1 MKFTREELEELKR
14 FDAEVDEA
22 PLTLQDYHQ
31 SAELDRE
38 VLHDRKDNAHRRV
51 AAQQKAY
58 YEANRER
65 VAAQQKAYREANR
78 ERVAAQRREAKQHDP
93 TNENAR
99 RGNQRNQE
107 RGPGIG
113 DHGTFYP

>member
-14 FDAEVDEA
+14 FDAEVDKA

-38 VLHDRKDNAHRRV
+38 VLHDRKDNAHRRI
-51 AAQQKAY
+51 AAQQKAW

-78 ERVAAQRREAKQHDP
+78 ERIAAQKKAYREANRERVAAQQKGGKTA
-93 TNENAR
+93 
-99 RGNQRNQE
+99 
-107 RGPGIG
+107 
-113 DHGTFYP
+113 

>member
-1 MKFTREELEELKR
+1 MKFTREELEELRR

-22 PLTLQDYHQ
+22 PLTLQDYRQ

-58 YEANRER
+58 REANRERVAAQKKAYREANRER

-78 ERVAAQRREAKQHDP
+78 ERVAAQQKGGKTA
-93 TNENAR
+93 
-99 RGNQRNQE
+99 
-107 RGPGIG
+107 
-113 DHGTFYP
+113 

>member
-14 FDAEVDEA
+14 FDAEVDKA

-38 VLHDRKDNAHRRV
+38 VLHDRKDNAHRRI
-51 AAQQKAY
+51 AAQQKAW

-78 ERVAAQRREAKQHDP
+78 ERIAAQKNGA
-93 TNENAR
+93 
-99 RGNQRNQE
+99 
-107 RGPGIG
+107 
-113 DHGTFYP
+113 

>member
-14 FDAEVDEA
+14 FDAEVDKA

-38 VLHDRKDNAHRRV
+38 VLLDRKDNAHRRV
-51 AAQQKAY
+51 AAQKKAY

-65 VAAQQKAYREANR
+65 VAAQQKAWYEANRERVAAQKKAYREANR
-78 ERVAAQRREAKQHDP
+78 ERVAAQKKGGKTA
-93 TNENAR
+93 
-99 RGNQRNQE
+99 
-107 RGPGIG
+107 
-113 DHGTFYP
+113 

>member
-51 AAQQKAY
+51 AAQEKAW
-58 YEANRER
+58 YEANWER
-65 VAAQQKAYREANR
+65 VAEQQKAYREANR
-78 ERVAAQRREAKQHDP
+78 ERVAAQKKGGKTA
-93 TNENAR
+93 
-99 RGNQRNQE
+99 
-107 RGPGIG
+107 
-113 DHGTFYP
+113 

>member
-1 MKFTREELEELKR
+1 MKFTCEELEELKR
-14 FDAEVDEA
+14 FDAEVDKA

-51 AAQQKAY
+51 AAQQKAW

-78 ERVAAQRREAKQHDP
+78 ERVAAQKKGGKTA
-93 TNENAR
+93 
-99 RGNQRNQE
+99 
-107 RGPGIG
+107 
-113 DHGTFYP
+113 

>member
-14 FDAEVDEA
+14 FDAEVDKA

-38 VLHDRKDNAHRRV
+38 VLHDRKDNAHRRI
-51 AAQQKAY
+51 AAQQKAW

-65 VAAQQKAYREANR
+65 VAAQKNGA
-78 ERVAAQRREAKQHDP
+78 
-93 TNENAR
+93 
-99 RGNQRNQE
+99 
-107 RGPGIG
+107 
-113 DHGTFYP
+113 

>member
-14 FDAEVDEA
+14 FDAEVDKA

-38 VLHDRKDNAHRRV
+38 VLHDRKDNAHRRI
-51 AAQQKAY
+51 AAQQKAW

-78 ERVAAQRREAKQHDP
+78 ERIAAQKKAYYEANRERVAAQQKGGKTA
-93 TNENAR
+93 
-99 RGNQRNQE
+99 
-107 RGPGIG
+107 
-113 DHGTFYP
+113 

>member
-14 FDAEVDEA
+14 FDAEVDKA

-38 VLHDRKDNAHRRV
+38 VLHDRKDNAHRRI
-51 AAQQKAY
+51 AAQQKAW

-78 ERVAAQRREAKQHDP
+78 ERVAAQQKGGKTA
-93 TNENAR
+93 
-99 RGNQRNQE
+99 
-107 RGPGIG
+107 
-113 DHGTFYP
+113 

>member
-1 MKFTREELEELKR
+1 MKFTREELEELRR

-22 PLTLQDYHQ
+22 PLTLQDYRQ

-38 VLHDRKDNAHRRV
+38 VLLDRKDNAHRRV

-58 YEANRER
+58 REANRERVAAQKKAYREANRER

-78 ERVAAQRREAKQHDP
+78 ERVAAQQKGGKTA
-93 TNENAR
+93 
-99 RGNQRNQE
+99 
-107 RGPGIG
+107 
-113 DHGTFYP
+113 